1 MKTINY
7 LYPHWGSEH
16 LTVAG
21 FIKLITDH
29 GFQGIEMNL
38 PNDNVFEIE
47 LWDELQNVRN
57 LYPNFIVV
65 LQQVLPVEAETV
77 DEYISNVL
85 KQLKRTLPYQP
96 DLINSHTGKDHYS
109 FDENCKIIEA
119 VESFS
124 DINNIPIYHEI
135 HRGRFTFHSTTTLA
149 YLEKYPDLKLVGD
162 LSHWCVTSESMLQD
176 QEHILQKIFPRI
188 KHIHARIGFEQSPQV
203 NNPFAPEWEDNLNQF
218 TVWWQQI
225 INEHQNMEEFT
236 ITPEFG
242 PYPYMPQTPF
252 NQMPLANQQELNI
265 EMRDYLKRKITIY

>member
-1 MKTINY
+1 MNTINY

-16 LTVAG
+16 LTAAG

-47 LWDELQNVRN
+47 LLDELQNARN
-57 LYPNFIVV
+57 LYSNFIVV

-96 DLINSHTGKDHYS
+96 DFINSHSGKDHYS

-188 KHIHARIGFEQSPQV
+188 KHIHARVGFEQSPQV

-225 INEHQNMEEFT
+225 INEHQNMEDYT

>member
-1 MKTINY
+1 MNTINY

-16 LTVAG
+16 LTAAG

-47 LWDELQNVRN
+47 LLDELQKARN
-57 LYPNFIVV
+57 LYPNFTVV

-96 DLINSHTGKDHYS
+96 DFINSHTGKDHYS

-218 TVWWQQI
+218 TVWWKQI

-265 EMRDYLKRKITIY
+265 EMRDYLKRKITIN

>member
-1 MKTINY
+1 MNTINY

-16 LTVAG
+16 LTAAG

-38 PNDNVFEIE
+38 PNDNIFEIE
-47 LWDELQNVRN
+47 LLDELQKARN

-96 DLINSHTGKDHYS
+96 DFINSHSGKDHYS

-188 KHIHARIGFEQSPQV
+188 KHIHARVGFEQSPQV

-225 INEHQNMEEFT
+225 INEHQNMEDYT

>member
-1 MKTINY
+1 MNTINY

-16 LTVAG
+16 LTAAG

-38 PNDNVFEIE
+38 PNDNIFEIE
-47 LWDELQNVRN
+47 LLDELQKARN

-96 DLINSHTGKDHYS
+96 DFINSHSGKDHYS

-188 KHIHARIGFEQSPQV
+188 KHIHARVGFEQSPQV

>member
-1 MKTINY
+1 MNTINY

-16 LTVAG
+16 LTAAG

-38 PNDNVFEIE
+38 PNDNIFEIE
-47 LWDELQNVRN
+47 LLDELQKARN

-96 DLINSHTGKDHYS
+96 DFINSHTGKDHYS

-188 KHIHARIGFEQSPQV
+188 KHIHARVGFEQSPQV

>member
-1 MKTINY
+1 MNTINY

-16 LTVAG
+16 LTAAA
-21 FIKLITDH
+21 FIKLVTDH

-38 PNDNVFEIE
+38 PNDNIFEIE
-47 LWDELQNVRN
+47 LLDELQNARN
-57 LYPNFIVV
+57 LYSNFIVV

-96 DLINSHTGKDHYS
+96 DFINSHTGKDHYS